1 MSEEA
6 QALRRIAARV
16 ERAGLRAPVA
26 LLLDALSPIDVINSQ
41 LARLGL
47 PLAQGTGAEPLLRA
61 LAEAESWRELRG
73 LLEGAEPPQR

>member
-6 QALRRIAARV
+6 EALRRIAARV

-41 LARLGL
+41 LARFGL
-47 PLAQGTGAEPLLRA
+47 PLARGTGVEPLLRA

-73 LLEGAEPPQR
+73 LLDGVEPPRR

>member
-6 QALRRIAARV
+6 EALQRMAARL
-16 ERAGLRAPVA
+16 ERAGMRAPVA

-47 PLAQGTGAEPLLRA
+47 PLARGTGAEPLLRA
-61 LAEAESWRELRG
+61 LAEAESWRELRS
-73 LLEGAEPPQR
+73 LLDGAEPPHR

>member
-6 QALRRIAARV
+6 EALRRIAARV

-41 LARLGL
+41 LARFGL
-47 PLAQGTGAEPLLRA
+47 PLARGTGAEPLMRA

-73 LLEGAEPPQR
+73 LLDGVEPPRR

>member
-1 MSEEA
+1 MSDDAE
-6 QALRRIAARV
+6 ALRRIAAQV

-26 LLLDALSPIDVINSQ
+26 LLLDALRPIDVINSQ

-61 LAEAESWRELRG
+61 LAEAESWRELRS
-73 LLEGAEPPQR
+73 LLDAAEPPQR